1 MKMSEYDQA
10 GQKINNIDIKIEYE
24 LYFFSR
30 NMINIC
36 FEQGDKH
43 KVCERMKNMKK
54 IALAIATTSIL
65 GVSASTQ
72 AAVNVCV
79 FDLLGKSGESYKMM
93 QDWALAAKSW
103 GADVNLQAITD
114 EQVADNNFKA
124 GKCDAVAMTAMRAR
138 PYNKF
143 AGSID
148 SLGGAPSNEIAQRAI
163 TYVLDARNA
172 AKMTTN
178 LGGNK
183 YEIAGI
189 APLGA
194 AYIFVRDKS
203 INSIE
208 KAAGK
213 KFAVLGHDDAQK
225 IMVQRVGAQAVL
237 SDVSN
242 FAAKFNNGQVDMVGA
257 PAYAYKPLELSKG
270 LGANGAMFNF
280 PVLQV
285 TADLVLRPEKFP
297 AGFGQKSR
305 DYFVKQLP
313 KSFAMIK
320 RYEAEIP
327 AKYKMNLSAEDKLK
341 YQKLMR
347 DGRMDLTKR
356 GIYDAGMMSV
366 LKKARCSVDKA
377 NFECA
382 LPGE

>member
-1 MKMSEYDQA
+1 
-10 GQKINNIDIKIEYE
+10 
-24 LYFFSR
+24 
-30 NMINIC
+30 
-36 FEQGDKH
+36 
-43 KVCERMKNMKK
+43 MKK
-54 IALAIATTSIL
+54 IALALAATSIF

-72 AAVNVCV
+72 AAIDVCV

-93 QDWALAAKSW
+93 QDWALAAKGW
-103 GADVNLQAITD
+103 GADVNLLAITD

-124 GKCDAVAMTAMRAR
+124 GKCAAVAMTAMRAR

-143 AGSID
+143 AGSVD
-148 SLGGAPSNEIAQRAI
+148 SLGGAPSNEVAQRAI

-213 KFAVLGHDDAQK
+213 KFAVLGYDDAQK

-237 SDVSN
+237 SDISN

-270 LGANGAMFNF
+270 LGSNGAMFNF

-285 TADLVLRPEKFP
+285 TADLVIRPEKFP

-313 KSFAMIK
+313 KAFSMIK

-327 AKYKMNLSAEDKLK
+327 AKYKMNLSAEDNLK
-341 YQKLMR
+341 YQKLLR

>member
-1 MKMSEYDQA
+1 
-10 GQKINNIDIKIEYE
+10 
-24 LYFFSR
+24 
-30 NMINIC
+30 MINIC

-54 IALAIATTSIL
+54 IALAIAATSIL

-183 YEIAGI
+183 YEIGGI

-213 KFAVLGHDDAQK
+213 KFAVLGYDDAQK

-237 SDVSN
+237 
-242 FAAKFNNGQVDMVGA
+242 
-257 PAYAYKPLELSKG
+257 
-270 LGANGAMFNF
+270 
-280 PVLQV
+280 
-285 TADLVLRPEKFP
+285 
-297 AGFGQKSR
+297 
-305 DYFVKQLP
+305 
-313 KSFAMIK
+313 
-320 RYEAEIP
+320 
-327 AKYKMNLSAEDKLK
+327 
-341 YQKLMR
+341 
-347 DGRMDLTKR
+347 
-356 GIYDAGMMSV
+356 
-366 LKKARCSVDKA
+366 
-377 NFECA
+377 
-382 LPGE
+382 